1 MRLFALHRVR
11 TAGLALLVLL
21 AQIPASAQEKA
32 TSTPVRVRIP
42 AGGAPALQQVASP
55 TPTRTQTPSVVMLE
69 ARAEAGPVNV
79 RAAADIESG
88 RLGTIQAGEL
98 YAVLGRRH
106 RWIQIQFLPAP
117 DGRAWVFE
125 ELVNVTGDESSIPNL
140 ILVTPQ
146 ALAQSQVD
154 ATRTQAVF
162 TLTPGA
168 VLTMTA
174 SSRILALPGRGVN
187 LSGADAAPEG
197 NESRL
202 LPTYTFP
209 PDLVLSTA
217 TPDTVTEM
225 NTPELQ
231 ALTPVVPE
239 RIPPAVPIALLAT
252 GGLLGLVLYSLRRR

>member
-1 MRLFALHRVR
+1 MSRLATSRGR
-11 TAGLALLVLL
+11 AAILALLLFL
-21 AQIPASAQEKA
+21 AQMPAAAQENA

-42 AGGAPALQQVASP
+42 AGGAPALRAVASP
-55 TPTRTQTPSVVMLE
+55 TPTRTPTPSVVMLE
-69 ARAEAGPVNV
+69 AKAEAGPVNV
-79 RAAADIESG
+79 RSGADIESG

-106 RWIQIQFLPAP
+106 RWLQIQFLSAP

-125 ELVNVTGDESSIPNL
+125 ELVTVTGDESSIPNL
-140 ILVTPQ
+140 IQVTPQ
-146 ALAQSQVD
+146 PLAQARID
-154 ATRTQAVF
+154 ATRTRALF

-174 SSRILALPGRGVN
+174 SSRILAFPGQ
-187 LSGADAAPEG
+187 GADASALDAASG
-197 NESRL
+197 GDVRAA

-209 PDLVLSTA
+209 PHLVSATD
-217 TPDTVTEM
+217 TPDAPAEM
-225 NTPELQ
+225 NTPELP
-231 ALTPVVPE
+231 AATPAVPE